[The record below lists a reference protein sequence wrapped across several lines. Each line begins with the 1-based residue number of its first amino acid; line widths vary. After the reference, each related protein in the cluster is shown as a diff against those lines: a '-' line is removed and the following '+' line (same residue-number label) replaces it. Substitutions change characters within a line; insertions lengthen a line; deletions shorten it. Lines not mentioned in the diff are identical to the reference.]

1 MADPGDRKNLRL
13 ENWDYSRSGAYFAT
27 VCTKDRKNFLS
38 EISSVGAIHESP
50 AVRLTKYGQIVDRYI
65 GELPRRYPEIV
76 VDKYVIMPNHVHI
89 LMQIVGERAI
99 RESPLRALVGTVIGY
114 LKMNASKEM
123 HLAQPGIQVWQRG
136 YYDHV
141 IRNEAD
147 YQTIWRYIDD
157 NPAKW
162 EEDKYF
168 LDTEI

>member
-1 MADPGDRKNLRL
+1 
-13 ENWDYSRSGAYFAT
+13 
-27 VCTKDRKNFLS
+27 
-38 EISSVGAIHESP
+38 
-50 AVRLTKYGQIVDRYI
+50 
-65 GELPRRYPEIV
+65 
-76 VDKYVIMPNHVHI
+76 
-89 LMQIVGERAI
+89 
-99 RESPLRALVGTVIGY
+99 
-114 LKMNASKEM
+114 M